1 MKKNMKKVLSLI
13 LTVVLCTTMM
23 VYVPAK
29 SSKKYVKS
37 ISIKK
42 KATIV
47 VPIDQEKLTK
57 SYSVKVKVKGK
68 ATKKFSAKSSN
79 KKVATVKVKGK
90 KINVTAL
97 KAGKAKVRTRKVKN
111 LVKRLQL
118 QLRKIQ

>member
-1 MKKNMKKVLSLI
+1 MKRHLKKVVSI
-13 LTVVLCTTMM
+13 MLTVALCVTMM

-68 ATKKFSAKSSN
+68 ATKKF
-79 KKVATVKVKGK
+79 
-90 KINVTAL
+90 
-97 KAGKAKVRTRKVKN
+97 
-111 LVKRLQL
+111 
-118 QLRKIQ
+118 